1 MSNTKSGFIPMAIG
15 IALSLATIYVIA
27 YFAGKGWEKATDK

>member
-1 MSNTKSGFIPMAIG
+1 MAVG

>member
-1 MSNTKSGFIPMAIG
+1 MANTKSGFVPTAVG

-27 YFAGKGWEKATDK
+27 YFAGKGYKKATN

>member
-1 MSNTKSGFIPMAIG
+1 MANTKSGFVPMAVG
-15 IALSLATIYVIA
+15 IVLSLATIYVIA

>member
-1 MSNTKSGFIPMAIG
+1 MTNTKSGFVPMAIG